1 MWAFFV
7 TAPLNIYMLETLEQI
22 SKTVKDFSSQ
32 VQFNDWLMAV
42 GKKADTSN
50 SREICIDANYVR
62 GCTSNVW
69 ITGTQ
74 KESKWYFNFYSNT
87 MFTNGIVY
95 ILCNTISGKTVDQVN
110 QVEYNDYNFLG
121 TNLSLSK
128 KQGLQAMLNQ
138 IKSIANA

>member
-1 MWAFFV
+1 
-7 TAPLNIYMLETLEQI
+7 
-22 SKTVKDFSSQ
+22 
-32 VQFNDWLMAV
+32 
-42 GKKADTSN
+42 
-50 SREICIDANYVR
+50 
-62 GCTSNVW
+62 
-69 ITGTQ
+69 
-74 KESKWYFNFYSNT
+74 

-138 IKSIANA
+138 IKNIANA